1 MIAAWVGD
9 VHFKPMIMHNHS
21 SRRRF
26 LLQSVFA
33 GSALGLGL
41 PAFSFNPSRKSA
53 VQTGKRVG
61 IIGLDTSHAPAF
73 TKALNAEKSDPA
85 LAGYRV
91 VAAYPQGSRDIV
103 SSVERIPAYTEQ
115 VRSMGVEIVD
125 SIGLLLSKV
134 DVVLLETN
142 DGRLHLEQAR
152 QVFAAGKPVFI
163 DKPVAASLK
172 DAVAIYAEAARY
184 KVPVFSASSLRYT
197 PNVQEAV
204 AGKAGTILGA
214 DTFSPMKIEPTHPDL
229 FWYGIHGVE
238 TLYTLMG
245 VGCTSV
251 TRIKGRDADVVTGV
265 WKDGR
270 VGVFRGIREGKAD
283 YGGTVYGSK
292 GIMTVGP
299 HVGYQPLLLK
309 IIEFFQTGVAPVSA
323 EETVEMFAF
332 MEAADESLRRGGKPV
347 DPAEMRKRV
356 R

>member
-1 MIAAWVGD
+1 MSGS
-9 VHFKPMIMHNHS
+9 S
-21 SRRRF
+21 SRRSFIRR
-26 LLQSVFA
+26 SVLA
-33 GSALGLGL
+33 GSALSLSL
-41 PAFSFNPSRKSA
+41 PALSFRTRRVA
-53 VQTGKRVG
+53 VEQEGKRVG

-85 LAGYRV
+85 LGGYRV
-91 VAAYPQGSRDIV
+91 VAAYPHGSRDIV

-115 VRSMGVEIVD
+115 VRKLGVEIVD
-125 SIGLLLSKV
+125 SIEGLLSKV

-172 DAVAIYAEAARY
+172 DAVAIYAEAAKY

-204 AGKAGTILGA
+204 GGKAGAILGA
-214 DTFSPMKIEPTHPDL
+214 DTYSPMKIEPTHPDL

-251 TRIKGRDADVVTGV
+251 TRVKGRDADVVTGV

-323 EETVEMFAF
+323 EETIEMFAF
-332 MEAADESLRRGGKPV
+332 MEAADESLKLGGRSV
-347 DPAEMRKRV
+347 EVAEMRRRV
-356 R
+356 K